1 MKRQSV
7 RRSTVGIIN
16 PVFQNK
22 KGNSFFRANAE
33 RTMPA
38 TDKEGM
44 FIQKQSADNEM
55 EDSMQMA
62 PEDENEVQLMS
73 ESGEEEQVQT
83 KGEEEEVQAKE
94 QKEQAMAKG
103 EEDEVQTKGE
113 EVLAKE
119 EEEQIQMKEEEEQIQ
134 AKTAGAGARQEQA
147 ELMEPLLHRRKGAG
161 NPLEG
166 KSRKL
171 MEQGF
176 GADFSQ
182 IRIHTDAESHRMNQ
196 SIHAQAFTYGN
207 DIFFKKDKYRPESR
221 EGRHLL
227 AHELTHTIQQKGKK
241 PKTIQGHWSK
251 NETYHPLD
259 KKGIRVAVKL
269 EFAGAVWNKSSN
281 TALDTTGLA
290 AAAEKQVSN
299 SFRGKI
305 KKRVLGIDIL
315 YDVTT
320 TASIR
325 VISKLTDLNFG
336 SEHLLVVLDDS
347 HPKVKGTYGRG
358 PFYGTIVY
366 LNEKHIGPMI
376 SGADENTIPHEV
388 GHTAGLKHL
397 MEKGEESGVL
407 GKMIK
412 DLHHQANKD
421 NIMWR
426 GGGHPSYSGAD
437 ADANLTQTNTQQL
450 EEVHQNIQNKKINQ
464 LDLFSL
470 VDLYALE
477 K

>member
-22 KGNSFFRANAE
+22 NANSFFRAKTE
-33 RTMPA
+33 PKMSG
-38 TDKEGM
+38 TDKEGL
-44 FIQKQSADNEM
+44 FIQKQSDDHEM

-62 PEDENEVQLMS
+62 AEEENEEQLMS
-73 ESGEEEQVQT
+73 QPEEEEQVQT
-83 KGEEEEVQAKE
+83 KEEEELVQAEVEEEKVQAKGEEEEIQ
-94 QKEQAMAKG
+94 
-103 EEDEVQTKGE
+103 
-113 EVLAKE
+113 AKE
-119 EEEQIQMKEEEEQIQ
+119 EEDQIQKKEEEEPVQ
-134 AKTAGAGARQEQA
+134 AKTAGAGGRQKQA

-161 NPLEG
+161 IPLEG
-166 KSRKL
+166 KSREL

-182 IRIHTDAESHRMNQ
+182 VRIHTDAESHRMNQ

-207 DIFFKKDKYRPESR
+207 DIFFKKDKYKPERR

-259 KKGIRVAVKL
+259 KKGIRVAVNLKF
-269 EFAGAVWNKSSN
+269 EGAVWNKSSN

-290 AAAEKQVSN
+290 AAAETQISN
-299 SFRGKI
+299 SFKGKV
-305 KKRVLGIDIL
+305 KKNVLGIDII
-315 YDVTT
+315 YEVTT
-320 TASIR
+320 SASIR
-325 VISKLTDLNFG
+325 VIPKLTDLNFG

-397 MEKGEESGVL
+397 MEKGEESGML

-437 ADANLTQTNTQQL
+437 ADANLTQTNAQQL
-450 EEVHQNIQNKKINQ
+450 EEVHQNIQNKKINH

-470 VDLYALE
+470 VDLYALD

>member
-1 MKRQSV
+1 MKRQAV

-22 KGNSFFRANAE
+22 KGNSFFRANTE
-33 RTMPA
+33 KMMPG
-38 TDKEGM
+38 TDQEGL
-44 FIQKQSADNEM
+44 FVQKQSDEHEM

-62 PEDENEVQLMS
+62 PGEENEEQLMS
-73 ESGEEEQVQT
+73 QPEEEEQIQANEEEEQVQMQE
-83 KGEEEEVQAKE
+83 EEEEVQAKE
-94 QKEQAMAKG
+94 EEEPLQAKG
-103 EEDEVQTKGE
+103 DRSEG
-113 EVLAKE
+113 
-119 EEEQIQMKEEEEQIQ
+119 
-134 AKTAGAGARQEQA
+134 RQKQA
-147 ELMEPLLHRRKGAG
+147 EMMEPLLHQKKGAG
-161 NPLEG
+161 SSLEG
-166 KSRKL
+166 KSKAL

-182 IRIHTDAESHRMNQ
+182 IRIHTDTESHRMNQ
-196 SIHAQAFTYGN
+196 AIHAQAFTYGN
-207 DIFFKKDKYRPESR
+207 DIFFNKNKYQPESR
-221 EGRHLL
+221 EGKRLL

-241 PKTIQGHWSK
+241 PTGIQGHWSK
-251 NETYHPLD
+251 NETFYPVD
-259 KKGIRVAVKL
+259 KKGIRVAVQLK
-269 EFAGAVWNKSSN
+269 FAGAVWNKSSN
-281 TALDTTGLA
+281 SSLNMAGLA
-290 AAAEKQVSN
+290 TAAEKQIAN

-305 KKRVLGIDIL
+305 KKNVLGIDIL
-315 YDVTT
+315 YEITT
-320 TASIR
+320 RASVR
-325 VISKLTDLNFG
+325 VIPKLTDLNFG

-366 LNEKHIGPMI
+366 LNEKYIGPMI

-397 MEKGEESGVL
+397 IEKREESGLL
-407 GKMIK
+407 GSMIK

-450 EEVHQNIQNKKINQ
+450 EEVQQNIRNNKINQ
-464 LDLFSL
+464 FDLFSL
-470 VDLYALE
+470 VDLYALD